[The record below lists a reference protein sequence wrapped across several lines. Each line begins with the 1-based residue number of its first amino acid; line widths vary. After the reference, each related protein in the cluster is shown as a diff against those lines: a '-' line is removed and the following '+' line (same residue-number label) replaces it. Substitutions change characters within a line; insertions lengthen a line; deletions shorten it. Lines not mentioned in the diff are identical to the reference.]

1 MSFKLSPEYAL
12 LGILMTGP
20 KHGYDM
26 HSYFSS
32 NMHQFW
38 RLSMSQI
45 YALLK
50 RMEKNGVVIS
60 KGEWQNN
67 RPAKKIFSITQTGKE
82 GFLNW
87 IYSPV
92 NHVRNLRIEFMA
104 KLFFIKE
111 LKLERA
117 TDIIDKQ
124 IEILQEKLH
133 LMQPPKEKIMMDEF
147 QKALHSFK
155 IAQTTSAIN
164 WLKECKTF
172 FSCKY

>member
-20 KHGYDM
+20 KHGYEM

-32 NMHQFW
+32 HMDQFW

-50 RMEKNGVVIS
+50 RMEKNGAVIS
-60 KGEWQNN
+60 KAELQNN
-67 RPAKKIFSITQTGKE
+67 KPAKKIFSITQSGKE

-104 KLFFIKE
+104 KLFFINE
-111 LKLERA
+111 LKLKRA
-117 TDIIDKQ
+117 ADIIDKQ
-124 IEILQEKLH
+124 IAILRETLH
-133 LMQPPKEKIMMDEF
+133 LLQHPKEKTMDEF

-155 IAQTTSAIN
+155 ISQATSAIE
-164 WLKECKTF
+164 WLKECKSF
-172 FSCKY
+172 FT

>member
-20 KHGYDM
+20 KHGYEM

-133 LMQPPKEKIMMDEF
+133 LMQPPKEKIMDEF

-155 IAQTTSAIN
+155 ITQTTSAIN

>member
-20 KHGYDM
+20 KHGYEM

-32 NMHQFW
+32 HMDQFW

-60 KGEWQNN
+60 KSEWQNN
-67 RPAKKIFSITQTGKE
+67 RPPKKIFSITQTGKE

-87 IYSPV
+87 VYSPV

-104 KLFFIKE
+104 KLFFINE
-111 LKLERA
+111 LKLKRA
-117 TDIIDKQ
+117 ADIIDKQ
-124 IEILQEKLH
+124 IAILRETLH
-133 LMQPPKEKIMMDEF
+133 LLQHPKEKTMDKF

-155 IAQTTSAIN
+155 ISQATSAIE
-164 WLKECKTF
+164 WLKECKSF
-172 FSCKY
+172 FT

>member
-12 LGILMTGP
+12 LGVLMTGP
-20 KHGYDM
+20 KHGYEM

-32 NMHQFW
+32 NMDQFW

-50 RMEKNGVVIS
+50 RMEKNGLVIS

-104 KLFFIKE
+104 KLFFMKE
-111 LKLERA
+111 LNLTSA
-117 TDIIDKQ
+117 PAMIDKQ
-124 IEILQEKLH
+124 IDILQEKLH
-133 LMQPPKEKIMMDEF
+133 LLQPPKEKIMDEF

-164 WLKECKTF
+164 WLKECKTL
-172 FSCKY
+172 FSSKY

>member
-1 MSFKLSPEYAL
+1 MSPEYAL

-20 KHGYDM
+20 KHGYEM

-32 NMHQFW
+32 HMDQFW

-60 KGEWQNN
+60 KSEWQNN
-67 RPAKKIFSITQTGKE
+67 RPPKKIFSITQTGKE

-87 IYSPV
+87 VYSPV

-104 KLFFIKE
+104 KLFFINE
-111 LKLERA
+111 LKLKRA
-117 TDIIDKQ
+117 ADIIDKQ
-124 IEILQEKLH
+124 IAILRETLH
-133 LMQPPKEKIMMDEF
+133 LLQHPKEKTMDEF

-155 IAQTTSAIN
+155 IAQTTSAIE
-164 WLKECKTF
+164 WLKECKSF
-172 FSCKY
+172 FT

>member
-12 LGILMTGP
+12 LGILMSGP
-20 KHGYDM
+20 KHGYEM

-32 NMHQFW
+32 HMDQFW

-50 RMEKNGVVIS
+50 RMEKKGVVTS
-60 KGEWQNN
+60 KAELQNN
-67 RPAKKIFSITQTGKE
+67 KPTKKIFFITPTGKE

-87 IYSPV
+87 VYSPV

-111 LKLERA
+111 LKLQRA

-124 IEILQEKLH
+124 IEILHEKLH
-133 LMQPPKEKIMMDEF
+133 ILQDPKEKSMDEF

-155 IAQTTSAIN
+155 IAQTNSAIE

-172 FSCKY
+172 FT